1 MHCAVLR
8 FERFKSIGSQNAG
21 EYTPSECITSVFPI
35 LELLDCARGSGVRLR
50 PTRHHTASHAKSPT
64 VTVGVLII
72 KMVRANYGTSQEP
85 AEKREDKKM
94 RVGFIGL
101 GKMGSA
107 MARNLIK
114 AGHELVL
121 YNRTRS
127 RAEELQPLGA
137 RVAGTPGEA
146 ASGVEGLITMLAD
159 DRAVEDAMLG
169 HGQALQSLPAGAVH
183 AGMSTISVAL
193 SRRLAAAHRER
204 QQHYVAAPVFGR
216 PEAAAAGR
224 LFIVAAGPTKQVER
238 CQVLFDAMGQKTF
251 VLDEE
256 PSSANVT
263 KLAGNFLISTTIES
277 LAEAFS
283 LVRKSGV
290 DPNKFLEVLTG
301 SLFSAPVVINYG
313 GMIAA
318 NHFEPVGFKLPLGF
332 KDNRLVL
339 AAAEEAAVPMPMA
352 RLVHDRLVG
361 AIAQGL
367 TEADWTA
374 IARISF
380 QRAGLEKAA

>member
-1 MHCAVLR
+1 
-8 FERFKSIGSQNAG
+8 
-21 EYTPSECITSVFPI
+21 
-35 LELLDCARGSGVRLR
+35 
-50 PTRHHTASHAKSPT
+50 
-64 VTVGVLII
+64 
-72 KMVRANYGTSQEP
+72 
-85 AEKREDKKM
+85 M

-127 RAEELQPLGA
+127 RAEQLQSPGT
-137 RVAGTPGEA
+137 RIAGTPGEA
-146 ASGVEGLITMLAD
+146 ASGVEALITMLAD
-159 DRAVEDAMLG
+159 DGAVEDALLG
-169 HGQALQSLPAGAVH
+169 AGQALQLLPPGAVH
-183 AGMSTISVAL
+183 IGMSTISVAL
-193 SRRLAAAHRER
+193 SRRLSAAHRER
-204 QQHYVAAPVFGR
+204 QQEYVSAPVFGR
-216 PEAAAAGR
+216 PEAAAAAK
-224 LFIVAAGPTKQVER
+224 LFIVAAGPVQQVER

-251 VLDEE
+251 VVGEE

-283 LVRKSGV
+283 LVRKCGI

-339 AAAEEAAVPMPMA
+339 AAAEEASVPMPMA
-352 RLVHDRLVG
+352 SLVHDRFV
-361 AIAQGL
+361 AAMAQGL
-367 TEADWTA
+367 GESDWSA

-380 QRAGLEKAA
+380 RNAGLEKVA